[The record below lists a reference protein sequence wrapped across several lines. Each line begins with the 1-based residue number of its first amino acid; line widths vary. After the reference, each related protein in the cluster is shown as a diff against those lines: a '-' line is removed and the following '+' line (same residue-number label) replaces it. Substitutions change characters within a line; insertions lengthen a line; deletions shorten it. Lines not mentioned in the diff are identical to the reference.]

1 MTKIVCTLGPSTS
14 SDQVLEAM
22 IDSGMSIARL
32 NLSHGDFTTHID
44 DVKRI
49 RKLSQKLNLPIGI
62 MIDIPGAK
70 YRIGKIDEPIDNLE
84 PGDTLTLTSNQD
96 SKNPGHIPV
105 VPSGIHIDA
114 KVGSPLSLI
123 HI

>member
-1 MTKIVCTLGPSTS
+1 
-14 SDQVLEAM
+14 
-22 IDSGMSIARL
+22 
-32 NLSHGDFTTHID
+32 
-44 DVKRI
+44 
-49 RKLSQKLNLPIGI
+49 

-105 VPSGIHIDA
+105 VPTGIQSML
-114 KVGSPLSLI
+114 KLGVPY
-123 HI
+123 

>member
-32 NLSHGDFTTHID
+32 NLSHGDFKTHID

-49 RKLSQKLNLPIGI
+49 RKLSQKLN
-62 MIDIPGAK
+62 
-70 YRIGKIDEPIDNLE
+70 
-84 PGDTLTLTSNQD
+84 
-96 SKNPGHIPV
+96 
-105 VPSGIHIDA
+105 
-114 KVGSPLSLI
+114 
-123 HI
+123 